1 MAEGCCC
8 PAARDARC
16 PEAATRGA
24 ESRAA
29 PGTHRH
35 VDGSES
41 RERRVLG
48 RESLPAGETGVAVG
62 MGQEGWH
69 CGVSLPPPRHVPGGE
84 DGVLVRARA
93 DVLGDVGVGI
103 AGGAQ
108 QRVVGLADGQEEG
121 CVVAGGQLDNVR
133 HQGRGTEPKHV
144 DAWERQE
151 QDGRSPPVPRRAPRA
166 HPAPGPPQALGRAQG
181 VSGVWVGAVHSCY
194 RIRGAPASPPAPRPL
209 GPAPTVG
216 RAPARAA
223 AQRTHKPY
231 GPAQE
236 GVEVAAAG
244 VNAALGAGAALQPG
258 LQAVHDALPDHDLGR
273 NRQLRGCP
281 PVGIGGSGLVAGGT
295 LQLQGTARLPAPVP
309 WC

>member
-1 MAEGCCC
+1 M
-8 PAARDARC
+8 
-16 PEAATRGA
+16 
-24 ESRAA
+24 
-29 PGTHRH
+29 
-35 VDGSES
+35 
-41 RERRVLG
+41 
-48 RESLPAGETGVAVG
+48 
-62 MGQEGWH
+62 
-69 CGVSLPPPRHVPGGE
+69 
-84 DGVLVRARA
+84 LVRARA
-93 DVLGDVGVGI
+93 DVLGDVGIGI

-121 CVVAGGQLDNVR
+121 RVVASGQLDNVR

-144 DAWERQE
+144 DAWGRQE

-166 HPAPGPPQALGRAQG
+166 HPALRPPEALGRAQG
-181 VSGVWVGAVHSCY
+181 VSGVWVGVVHSCY

-209 GPAPTVG
+209 GPAPVVG
-216 RAPARAA
+216 RAPARSA

-281 PVGIGGSGLVAGGT
+281 PVGIGGSGLVAEPPCSCRALPGSPHRSPGADGT
-295 LQLQGTARLPAPVP
+295 GTPSPVP
-309 WC
+309 AAGQAPSSHPPPQPDEPQDTPRQRVRRRPG